1 MDDVAAFVI
10 VRIVVVVV
18 IGGEANSDERA
29 PTKAVMKLMEA
40 ASVERKTVKATSVE
54 TAAMEAAK
62 ATVETATAT
71 VEAATATVEAA
82 TATVEAA
89 TTTVEAATAAA
100 AVTAAM
106 SRRNAWLNQPDR
118 RQRQQSQ
125 YQFPRHAS
133 LLHCPRPRVWDTDAI
148 GIFGDDEVST
158 VN

>member
-40 ASVERKTVKATSVE
+40 ASVERKTVKASSVE

-71 VEAATATVEAA
+71 VEAATT
-82 TATVEAA
+82 TVEAA
-89 TTTVEAATAAA
+89 TTTVETATAAA

-106 SRRNAWLNQPDR
+106 SRRHVWLNQPDR